1 MKKIDITGSNFYI
14 KEICA
19 VRKNTLIKRQ
29 RVLTTKERGF
39 DGFIYIIGGSCKYS
53 FDDGVE
59 FIVSEGDV
67 LYLAKSSAYRMELLS
82 EEYKVIYFNFL
93 FDCEQK
99 RQSAVYSPTAPLG
112 AEALFRRMFKSYKS
126 MGTQSHAECMSIAYS
141 IYSVVITSANKKY
154 INPSSREKISA
165 VKTYIDRNCQDSDL
179 SVSRIAEGLGMSE
192 VYFRKLFK
200 GEFNTSPKKY
210 IIAAKIKHAVSLI
223 NSGLYTLKEIA
234 TLCGYT
240 DYKYFSVE
248 FKKMTGKSPSEY
260 TYCFTLPHNE

>member
-19 VRKNTLIKRQ
+19 VRKNTLINRQ

-59 FIVSEGDV
+59 FIASEGDV

-112 AEALFRRMFKSYKS
+112 AEALFRRMFKFYKS

-141 IYSVVITSANKKY
+141 IYSVVITSANEKY

-192 VYFRKLFK
+192 VYFRKLF
-200 GEFNTSPKKY
+200 GSAYHISPAKY
-210 IIAAKIKHAVSLI
+210 IQKKRLETAISLMESLPI
-223 NSGLYTLKEIA
+223 NLEECALQSGFSSSA
-234 TLCGYT
+234 
-240 DYKYFSVE
+240 YFSRV
-248 FKKMTGKSPSEY
+248 FKSAYGCSPSKY
-260 TYCFTLPHNE
+260 KK